1 MKQLHRLLLVTTVC
15 ALAWL
20 GRPDLHAQTFTPPG
34 KLTYQGFLTDA
45 NGVPIGNTTPT
56 NITVIFQIYSLP
68 GGGTPLW
75 GSQQIVTI
83 DKGHFSVLLGEGS
96 ANGSEPFSADL
107 SSLFT
112 TNNAS
117 ARYLQITAGGT
128 IIMPRIQFLATP
140 YSMLASRANG
150 LTDASGQVVR
160 LSSGKVGVG
169 KDPTANTLDVAG
181 TVAATAFIG
190 DGSLLT
196 GLSVGSPAAVPPLPA
211 SKITSGTFEDA
222 RLSANVALLNGGQ
235 TFTAAPTFSAGL
247 KFEGIIQSTGGDARG
262 SWSVD
267 LQTQRSSPDQVA
279 SGTYATVA
287 GGYGNK
293 ITSLGHVSTI
303 AGGQYN
309 TINSRY
315 NFIGAGFSNAI
326 TGGEYSAIPAGRDN
340 TVAADK
346 SFAAGWQAKVN
357 TYHDGSFVWADSS
370 VNAPFGTTAGNQFL
384 IRANGGVGIMQNDPQ
399 AALDIAYQKNTF
411 SLRMTHDALARA
423 WYTISD
429 ARIKRDIVPSHPGN
443 DLERL
448 RRLKIVDY
456 GYVDSSAGG
465 AGRTRGLIAQEVFKL
480 VPEAVTKTKNVV
492 PDVFRK
498 AEAVEFNAKAQEL
511 AVRLDQP
518 HGLKLGEKVRLVFQ
532 DTSTHLLRIE
542 RIDSERAFTV
552 SGCSRAPGEVF
563 VHGREVN
570 DFHQLNY
577 NHLFLVGLSAM
588 QELDQQVA
596 ALKQS
601 QARVAELERKV
612 SRLETVE
619 GELADLKKLVA
630 RLAASV
636 KDSPRTVANRQ

>member
-1 MKQLHRLLLVTTVC
+1 MKQIHRLLLVTTVC

-20 GRPDLHAQTFTPPG
+20 GRPGLHAATFTPPG
-34 KLTYQGFLTDA
+34 KLTYQGFLTDV
-45 NGVPIGNTTPT
+45 NGTPIGNATPVNT
-56 NITVIFQIYSLP
+56 NIIFQIYDAAT
-68 GGGTPLW
+68 GGTVIW
-75 GSQQIVTI
+75 GSQQTVTI
-83 DKGHFSVLLGEGS
+83 DKGHFSALLGEGS
-96 ANGSEPFSADL
+96 ANGSDPFAADL
-107 SSLFT
+107 SSYFT
-112 TNNAS
+112 TATAS
-117 ARYLQITAGGT
+117 DRYLQLTVGSTVIA
-128 IIMPRIQFLATP
+128 PRIQFLPAP
-140 YSMLASRANG
+140 YSMLANRANG
-150 LTDASGQVVR
+150 LTDGSGQVVY
-160 LSSGKVGVG
+160 LSSGNVGVG
-169 KDPTANTLDVAG
+169 KAPTAKLDVNG
-181 TVAATAFIG
+181 TVAATAFVG
-190 DGSLLT
+190 DGSGLT
-196 GLSVGSPAAVPPLPA
+196 GH
-211 SKITSGTFEDA
+211 
-222 RLSANVALLNGGQ
+222 VALLNGGQ
-235 TFTAAPTFSAGL
+235 TFTAEPTFSAGL

-267 LQTQRSSPDQVA
+267 LQTQRSSPDQVV

-577 NHLFLVGLSAM
+577 NHLFLIGLSAM

>member
-1 MKQLHRLLLVTTVC
+1 
-15 ALAWL
+15 
-20 GRPDLHAQTFTPPG
+20 
-34 KLTYQGFLTDA
+34 
-45 NGVPIGNTTPT
+45 
-56 NITVIFQIYSLP
+56 
-68 GGGTPLW
+68 
-75 GSQQIVTI
+75 
-83 DKGHFSVLLGEGS
+83 
-96 ANGSEPFSADL
+96 
-107 SSLFT
+107 
-112 TNNAS
+112 
-117 ARYLQITAGGT
+117 
-128 IIMPRIQFLATP
+128 
-140 YSMLASRANG
+140 
-150 LTDASGQVVR
+150 
-160 LSSGKVGVG
+160 
-169 KDPTANTLDVAG
+169 
-181 TVAATAFIG
+181 
-190 DGSLLT
+190 
-196 GLSVGSPAAVPPLPA
+196 
-211 SKITSGTFEDA
+211 
-222 RLSANVALLNGGQ
+222 
-235 TFTAAPTFSAGL
+235 
-247 KFEGIIQSTGGDARG
+247 
-262 SWSVD
+262 
-267 LQTQRSSPDQVA
+267 
-279 SGTYATVA
+279 
-287 GGYGNK
+287 
-293 ITSLGHVSTI
+293 VSTI

-326 TGGEYSAIPAGRDN
+326 ESGECSAIPAGRDN

-577 NHLFLVGLSAM
+577 NHLFLIGLSAM

-636 KDSPRTVANRQ
+636 KDSPSTVANRQ